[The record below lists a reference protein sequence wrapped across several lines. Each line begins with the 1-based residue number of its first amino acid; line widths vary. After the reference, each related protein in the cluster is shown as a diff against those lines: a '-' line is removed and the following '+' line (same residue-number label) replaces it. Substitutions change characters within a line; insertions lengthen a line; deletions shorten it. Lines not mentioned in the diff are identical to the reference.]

1 MRCCK
6 DIANLLIWELWECL
20 IMLIKIILSICRK
33 LSFWSAC
40 KKSTS
45 SLNYF
50 PRYFKEIANLL
61 LWVIWAFLVTHTK
74 NDNSNL
80 RKPVKFICRWNIKFI
95 LHVFL
100 EILQRFCKLVVL
112 GTLGMPGYASIKWY
126 YQLVENFCVYLQAKN
141 QVHPLCFSGDIAKIC
156 ELLILSTLGMP
167 GCVHPNW

>member
-1 MRCCK
+1 
-6 DIANLLIWELWECL
+6 
-20 IMLIKIILSICRK
+20 MLIKIILSICRK

-112 GTLGMPGYASIKWY
+112 GTLGMPGYASPKWY
-126 YQLVENFCVYLQAKN
+126 YQLVENFCVYLQAKI
-141 QVHPLCFSGDIAKIC
+141 QVHPLYFSGDIAKIC
-156 ELLILSTLGMP
+156 KLLILSTLGMP